1 MKQIPATI
9 ETAKQNL
16 TDMRQPFVQLAIDA
30 LDHVQERT
38 QQMVSALGPELT
50 EANRKALEQA
60 MPAAASALMQYRAW
74 LETKLPGARKDTAIG
89 RENYIYFL
97 RNVALLPYTPEQ
109 LLEMARLEW
118 SRSVAFEAYQE
129 ARLVGATGEVFPDAD
144 AQIAAEKTDEEKV
157 RAFLVDQK
165 ILSVP
170 EWMQHYRNLL
180 LPAYLEP
187 FEEMGVTTI

>member
-1 MKQIPATI
+1 MAGDQT
-9 ETAKQNL
+9 
-16 TDMRQPFVQLAIDA
+16 
-30 LDHVQERT
+30 
-38 QQMVSALGPELT
+38 S
-50 EANRKALEQA
+50 
-60 MPAAASALMQYRAW
+60 
-74 LETKLPGARKDTAIG
+74 GARKDTAIG

-109 LLEMARLEW
+109 LLEMASLEW

-129 ARLVGATGEVFPDAD
+129 ARLVGLPPATIFPNAD

-170 EWMQHYRNLL
+170 
-180 LPAYLEP
+180 
-187 FEEMGVTTI
+187 GG